1 MLATELV
8 CGIDY
13 GSTIF
18 FVLDQIIIKGVI
30 IPRRGLM
37 LVATD
42 AIRGNDTIQNVRA
55 TAEIKLSILIVL
67 ARKTCIKYRSQIPCP
82 ELAY

>member
-42 AIRGNDTIQNVRA
+42 AIRGIMCIQKTSRHGRDQ
-55 TAEIKLSILIVL
+55 IKNPHHLG
-67 ARKTCIKYRSQIPCP
+67 AKNMH
-82 ELAY
+82 